1 MRRVR
6 EIADPTLVSPSQI
19 SLGQQRMPVRS
30 TSRSPHNN
38 PDLGAAVLHSHTGQR
53 ARARGQGL
61 RGCAVTAAA
70 ETKRGWGQGRQQRLS
85 AAAPRGRSKA
95 PSRPGPGPSTQTLP
109 PVTSRRERGAG
120 RRASVCGHVLTEPE
134 KQQAGQD
141 PAVLEKGDSGFPPI
155 TAWEGISWMNGGLIS
170 VPILL

>member
-6 EIADPTLVSPSQI
+6 ETADPTLVSPSQI
-19 SLGQQRMPVRS
+19 SLGQQRTPVRS

-38 PDLGAAVLHSHTGQR
+38 PDLRAAVLHSHAGQP
-53 ARARGQGL
+53 ARAREQGL
-61 RGCAVTAAA
+61 WGCAVTAAA
-70 ETKRGWGQGRQQRLS
+70 ETKRGCGRQQRLS
-85 AAAPRGRSKA
+85 AAAPRGCSKA
-95 PSRPGPGPSTQTLP
+95 PSQPGPGPSTQTLP
-109 PVTSRRERGAG
+109 PVTSHRERGAG

-141 PAVLEKGDSGFPPI
+141 PAVLEEGDSGFPPI